1 MKDNLLLKSYVQVCH
16 LNLKYAACIATKPLQ
31 KGNLDTTKLSKLCL
45 RIGNQTRRF
54 QKSLTKENDA
64 LAISVKRRIR
74 FTTDLHAADA
84 VYHTACN
91 SSFRT
96 GKKLPK
102 KYSENENLES
112 PGLGRPIISN
122 RENVFSANEYLRA
135 IHEEQVTLNR
145 SSLQRCSVR
154 KVVLKNFSKFRGIHL
169 CQSPFL
175 IKLQA

>member
-84 VYHTACN
+84 VYQ
-91 SSFRT
+91 S
-96 GKKLPK
+96 
-102 KYSENENLES
+102 
-112 PGLGRPIISN
+112 
-122 RENVFSANEYLRA
+122 
-135 IHEEQVTLNR
+135 IHLLEQVKNCLKSTVKTRILNHQAQEDQ
-145 SSLQRCSVR
+145 SFQIVKTFFQQMSIYVQIM
-154 KVVLKNFSKFRGIHL
+154 KN
-169 CQSPFL
+169 
-175 IKLQA
+175 KLH

>member
-1 MKDNLLLKSYVQVCH
+1 MKDNLLLNSYVQVCH

-91 SSFRT
+91 SSFRA

-102 KYSENENLES
+102 KYSEKT
-112 PGLGRPIISN
+112 RI
-122 RENVFSANEYLRA
+122 
-135 IHEEQVTLNR
+135 LNHQAQEDQ
-145 SSLQRCSVR
+145 SFQIVKTFFQQMSIYVQIM
-154 KVVLKNFSKFRGIHL
+154 KN
-169 CQSPFL
+169 
-175 IKLQA
+175 KLH